1 MAYTED
7 DLKEELK
14 DKEYKYGFTSNIE
27 ADKLPPGLNEEVIH
41 LISAKKN
48 EPEWML
54 EYRLN
59 AFRSWQKMV

>member
-27 ADKLPPGLNEEVIH
+27 SDKLPPGLNEEVIH
-41 LISAKKN
+41 FFS
-48 EPEWML
+48 
-54 EYRLN
+54 
-59 AFRSWQKMV
+59 